1 MRGLGNSVLEGDDV
15 VTGLHVGDALTN
27 GLNNTST
34 LVSENNREVALGVLS
49 GERVG
54 VYSLVSVI
62 AHAHAG

>member
-1 MRGLGNSVLEGDDV
+1 M